1 MSLPSSPPWP
11 RESIL
16 AAARAMAG
24 GAGFAPALLAAL
36 TSPHA
41 DSRQVVAAI
50 HNAPGIA
57 LRVLKVANSAF
68 YGHSGRVDAL
78 DRAVQVLG
86 LDAVRTMASAA
97 CLDRVLPGADSAG
110 GGPRAADLLNHSLA
124 TAVLA
129 RDLALLLLPERCAD
143 AFLAGLLHDL
153 GYRMVQRLAGAPAGG
168 CAGTGLLGR
177 AQERAQEQAHDS
189 GHHGE
194 HDGATIARLWH
205 GPCAALVFESWSL
218 PGWLVGVV
226 ACHHRPADA
235 AAELGT
241 ELGALTRIVAA
252 AEHLAEASGHGLAEE
267 PLSEEPWPLPELERD
282 SPALTALRQQLPRS
296 LAALNLALAC

>member
-110 GGPRAADLLNHSLA
+110 GGPTAADLLNHSLA

-153 GYRMVQRLAGAPAGG
+153 GYRMVQRLAGAPTGG

-177 AQERAQEQAHDS
+177 AQERAHDS
-189 GHHGE
+189 GHPGE
-194 HDGATIARLWH
+194 PDGATIARLWH
-205 GPCAALVFESWSL
+205 GPCAALVFESWNL

-252 AEHLAEASGHGLAEE
+252 AEHLAEASGHGLAVE

-282 SPALTALRQQLPRS
+282 SPALTALCQQWPRS
-296 LAALNLALAC
+296 LATLNLALAC

>member
-1 MSLPSSPPWP
+1 MSLPSSAPWP

-16 AAARAMAG
+16 TAARAMAG

-41 DSRQVVAAI
+41 DARRVVAAI
-50 HNAPGIA
+50 HNAPSIA

-68 YGHSGRVDAL
+68 YGHAGRVDAL
-78 DRAVQVLG
+78 DRAVLVLG

-97 CLDRVLPGADSAG
+97 CLDRVLPGADLAG
-110 GGPRAADLLNHSLA
+110 GGPTASDLLNHSLA

-129 RDLALLLLPERCAD
+129 RDLALLLLPERSAD

-153 GYRMVQRLAGAPAGG
+153 GYRVVQRLAGAPMGG
-168 CAGTGLLGR
+168 CAGTGLRGH
-177 AQERAQEQAHDS
+177 AQERAHDS
-189 GHHGE
+189 GDHGE

-205 GPCAALVFESWSL
+205 GPCAALVFESWNL

-252 AEHLAEASGHGLAEE
+252 AEHLAEASGHGLAVE

-282 SPALTALRQQLPRS
+282 SPALTALCQQWPRS
-296 LAALNLALAC
+296 LATLNLALAC